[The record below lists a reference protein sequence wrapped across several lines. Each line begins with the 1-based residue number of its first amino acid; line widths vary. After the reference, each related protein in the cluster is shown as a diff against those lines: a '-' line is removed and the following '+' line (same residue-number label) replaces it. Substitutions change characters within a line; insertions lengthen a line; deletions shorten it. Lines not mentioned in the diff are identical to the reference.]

1 MFEIFHTIFKYREKE
16 SPDKLGLYPE
26 RVHVNAMP
34 ERRYLWTSRIL
45 VILAAISM
53 SINMMLALTVYL
65 LVPKERVSPP
75 AAD

>member
-1 MFEIFHTIFKYREKE
+1 MF
-16 SPDKLGLYPE
+16 
-26 RVHVNAMP
+26 NAMP

-53 SINMMLALTVYL
+53 SINMMLALTGL
-65 LVPKERVSPP
+65 SAGSAKERVSPP